1 MRAVEKLTL
10 SLNGLEVD
18 CVIGERPDE
27 RTRLQRL
34 VVDAVLEVSPEAV
47 SSDDLADTADY
58 AALAAGIAARLKEA
72 ECMMIE
78 RAAYLAALVCLDDRA
93 VISAEVKVTKS
104 GAVEGLGSASAT
116 VRLSKEGRE
125 A

>member
-1 MRAVEKLTL
+1 MDAPEQLVLTL
-10 SLNGLEVD
+10 DGLKVD

-34 VVDAVLEVSPEAV
+34 VVDVKMNVSAVAAMT
-47 SSDDLADTADY
+47 DDIADTADY
-58 AALAAGIAARLKEA
+58 AALAERITACLEEA
-72 ECMMIE
+72 KCMMIE
-78 RAAYLAALVCLDDRA
+78 RAAYLAALVCLDDKA

-104 GAVEGLGSASAT
+104 GAVEGLQSASVT